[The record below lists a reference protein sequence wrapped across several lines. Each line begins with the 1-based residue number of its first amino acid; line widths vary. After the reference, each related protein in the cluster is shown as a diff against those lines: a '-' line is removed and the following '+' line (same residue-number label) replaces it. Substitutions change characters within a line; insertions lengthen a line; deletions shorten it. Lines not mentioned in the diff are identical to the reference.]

1 MNGEIVM
8 NTPCIG
14 TLQKTHLKSYFMRF
28 HVTSEMAGYIFSNTP
43 RLSRNGDEIVAL
55 QIMSFGD
62 NYLLMEYVYKS
73 DYEDDSSG
81 TEA

>member
-1 MNGEIVM
+1 MNDKIM
-8 NTPCIG
+8 INTPYIG

-43 RLSRNGDEIVAL
+43 RLSRNGDEIVTL

-73 DYEDDSSG
+73 DYEDNSPG
-81 TEA
+81 AEA